1 MILYGI
7 DLNRDLGAIY
17 DLFEFN
23 WMRSPSELEGSHP
36 ARRDAPIGE
45 ATDAG

>member
-17 DLFEFN
+17 DLFEFHG
-23 WMRSPSELEGSHP
+23 MRPPSEREGPHP
-36 ARRDAPIGE
+36 ARGDAPIGE